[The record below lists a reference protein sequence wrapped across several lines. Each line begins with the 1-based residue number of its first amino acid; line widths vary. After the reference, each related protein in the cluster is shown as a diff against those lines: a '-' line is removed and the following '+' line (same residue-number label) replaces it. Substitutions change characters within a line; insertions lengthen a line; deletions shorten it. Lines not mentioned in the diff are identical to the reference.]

1 LLGFLVDI
9 HGMSKLHQLM
19 NNCYQDMFDSFH
31 LQLRRYQVR
40 KLCIQF
46 ERDLHHNHI
55 HNACN
60 SLLRSM
66 SCINQLHMV
75 DTWFHQVRIDQQ
87 DIIGKKFVLLQL
99 GYQLDMIHICMN
111 QLMLNRSLVGIVGKY
126 LHNQR
131 IDLVDIEGIV
141 AV

>member
-1 LLGFLVDI
+1 
-9 HGMSKLHQLM
+9 
-19 NNCYQDMFDSFH
+19 
-31 LQLRRYQVR
+31 
-40 KLCIQF
+40 
-46 ERDLHHNHI
+46 
-55 HNACN
+55 
-60 SLLRSM
+60 
-66 SCINQLHMV
+66 MV